1 MKTKSNTWLILCCWT
16 ILGLMSCSAA
26 AQSNLTTYGS
36 VIPNETLYVWAK
48 NGLFLRA
55 TPSLQGEIIGKIPFG
70 DTVKAIS
77 TVRGEEH
84 SVVFFPEQEVEIVD
98 GGDRDQFSY
107 YGTAEKKEITKG
119 VELSGN

>member
-1 MKTKSNTWLILCCWT
+1 
-16 ILGLMSCSAA
+16 MSCSIA
-26 AQSNLTTYGS
+26 AQSRLTTDGA

-70 DTVKAIS
+70 ETVKAIS
-77 TVRGEEH
+77 AVRGEEH

-98 GGDRDQFSY
+98 GCDRDQFSY
-107 YGTAEKKEITKG
+107 YETAEKKEITKG
-119 VELSGN
+119 VQLSGN